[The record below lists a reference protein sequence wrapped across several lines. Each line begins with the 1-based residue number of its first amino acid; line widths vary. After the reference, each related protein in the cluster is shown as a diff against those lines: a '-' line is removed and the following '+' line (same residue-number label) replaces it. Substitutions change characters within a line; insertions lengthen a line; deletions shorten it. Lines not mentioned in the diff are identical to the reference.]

1 MEVLSENTGSLFEK
15 MRHGVEDAS
24 LRVKQYTLL
33 ATLLVVVV
41 AGMIFVS
48 IETNNVSYS
57 LEDQAQALDNLAEL
71 QKVSKA
77 AEEVRYWYTD
87 QANSLDDTNSL
98 QAKDDLMAI
107 IAGIESS
114 GSQVLNA
121 GDIELINVKVEEIS
135 STAEEALFAYLEEDR
150 DTGNEHMEAVRAA
163 TKTINDMLTTRIDV
177 ARETADEAAHKVE
190 DQAGVA
196 NTLSLVI
203 LVAATVI
210 GTAMIGLTEVI
221 ILRPMKTI
229 IASIFTLAKG
239 DLEKTIPY
247 QKRGDEIGK
256 MASGLMVFKDN
267 AIERQRL
274 QEEAE
279 FLEEERKHEEEETR
293 KREEARRAQEM
304 EREQEALKVREER
317 AAKINALVTGFG
329 DRVEDTMVNITA
341 VATEMRDMA
350 DLMVTVAERTSQ
362 QTATVATSSE
372 EASSNVQTVAD
383 AGEKLN
389 ETVSTIRER
398 MVDSKSISHSA
409 VMKANEGTGHVKS
422 LTDTVKDISN
432 IVSMITDISNQTNLL
447 ALNATIEAARAGEAG
462 KGFAVVASEVKSL
475 AGQTQ
480 NATEEIEAK
489 IANMRNVTA
498 DTVSSIE
505 GVSEVVGKVST
516 LADKVAESIEF
527 QATET
532 ERISVNVQE
541 VAEGTRR
548 MSGSISEVNMGA
560 QEFDEAANNVS
571 RSVVSLQETL
581 TALDADIK
589 GFLEE
594 VQSV

>member
-1 MEVLSENTGSLFEK
+1 VETAQENTNSLFEK

-33 ATLLVVVV
+33 ATLLIVVV

-57 LEDQAQALDNLAEL
+57 LEDQAQALGNLAEL

-77 AEEVRYWYTD
+77 ADEVRYWYTD
-87 QANSLDDTNSL
+87 QANSLDDTNSN
-98 QAKDDLMAI
+98 QAKENLLAI
-107 IAGIESS
+107 IQGIETSENK
-114 GSQVLNA
+114 VLNA
-121 GDIELINVKVEEIS
+121 EDVAMINAKIEEIS
-135 STAEEALFAYLEEDR
+135 GSADEALFAYLDEDR
-150 DTGNEHMEAVRAA
+150 DTGDQHMGAVREATANIADVLAA
-163 TKTINDMLTTRIDV
+163 RIEV
-177 ARETADEAAHKVE
+177 ARAAADDAAQKVDE
-190 DQAGVA
+190 QAGVA
-196 NTLSLVI
+196 NTLSIII
-203 LVAATVI
+203 LVAAAVI

-229 IASIFTLAKG
+229 ISSIFALANG
-239 DLEKTIPY
+239 DINQEVPCG
-247 QKRGDEIGK
+247 KRGDEIGQ
-256 MASGLMVFKDN
+256 MASGLMVFKEN

-279 FLEEERKHEEEETR
+279 FLEAERKHEEEETR

-304 EREQEALKVREER
+304 EREQQALKVREER
-317 AAKINALVTGFG
+317 AAKINGLVTGFG

-350 DLMVTVAERTSQ
+350 DLMVAVAERTSR

-389 ETVSTIRER
+389 ETVSIIRER

-489 IANMRNVTA
+489 IANMRNVTE

-571 RSVVSLQETL
+571 RSVASLQETL
-581 TALDADIK
+581 TALDTDIK
-589 GFLEE
+589 GFLQE